1 MQKIKKYLYFIF
13 ISLGLIV
20 LNSCNE
26 KIELIGDFVETA
38 VVYGLLDQADSLHY
52 IKINRAFIGPGNAL
66 EIAQIADSSY
76 FTNVDATISEYL
88 NGNLTRSWLLRDTIL
103 DNKDPN
109 GVFYAPEQKVYY
121 FKTRPTDDGAI
132 QISTTN
138 PQMTSLNPQAIYK
151 IDIVLNDGA
160 FSVSGE
166 TELVRGITS
175 AAATQNFN
183 FKFADNPGEYT
194 STGITVS
201 STGNSFVLNTQLKI
215 AFNEWEN
222 NTYSEKSFFWNLGE
236 ADVQPLSSK
245 VFTANG
251 ETFYDLMK
259 SNCTENSTITKRT
272 FKGVTIK
279 ITGGAEELYNFI
291 AVNKPSSG
299 LAQSKPTYTN
309 LTATNGKRV
318 IGIFSSRQ
326 TVEIYHPFY
335 VSQQQAYLRA
345 LDKKSTK
352 ELCQGPITGLY
363 LFCSNHPGDNVVN
376 QEESYACQ

>member
-121 FKTRPTDDGAI
+121 FKTMPTGFNGVI
-132 QISTTN
+132 QTSTN

-201 STGNSFVLNTQLKI
+201 STGNSFVLNTQLKTN
-215 AFNEWEN
+215 FNLKFLLE
-222 NTYSEKSFFWNLGE
+222 
-236 ADVQPLSSK
+236 
-245 VFTANG
+245 
-251 ETFYDLMK
+251 
-259 SNCTENSTITKRT
+259 
-272 FKGVTIK
+272 
-279 ITGGAEELYNFI
+279 
-291 AVNKPSSG
+291 
-299 LAQSKPTYTN
+299 
-309 LTATNGKRV
+309 
-318 IGIFSSRQ
+318 
-326 TVEIYHPFY
+326 
-335 VSQQQAYLRA
+335 
-345 LDKKSTK
+345 
-352 ELCQGPITGLY
+352 
-363 LFCSNHPGDNVVN
+363 
-376 QEESYACQ
+376 